1 VNELTLY
8 QLADEYRQ
16 LLELAADPDA
26 DPESFGEALEALGGE
41 LQEKAVAVAQ
51 VARNLEG
58 FHAQIIDAIKAM
70 ALRADRAKQRAESL
84 RAYLKAQ
91 METAGLAKIESP
103 YFAIAVRKNPPR
115 LAVAEDALI
124 PSEYLRHVPERYEPD
139 KSAIARALK
148 AGEEVDGCRLETTT
162 RLEIR

>member
-1 VNELTLY
+1 MNDLTLY

-26 DPESFGEALEALGGE
+26 DPESFGAALEALGGE
-41 LQEKAVAVAQ
+41 LEQKAIAVAQ
-51 VARNLEG
+51 VVRNLEG
-58 FHAQIIDAIKAM
+58 FHAQIMDAIKAM
-70 ALRADRAKQRAESL
+70 ALRADRAKQRAESI
-84 RAYLKAQ
+84 REYLKVQ
-91 METAGLAKIESP
+91 METAGLSKIESP

-124 PSEYLRHVPERYEPD
+124 PSACLRHVPERYEPD
-139 KSAIARALK
+139 KAAITRALK
-148 AGEEVDGCRLETTT
+148 AGEDVDGCRLETTT